1 MKRTKNL
8 DHAYCY
14 YDNRSMKT
22 NYAQASFD
30 ELKIAYTKITS
41 GGTLKL
47 WLYLLHKISGRTPY
61 DREYK
66 ERLPYRLGIQ
76 QIETHLSMSRASI
89 YRAFGDLKNNGL
101 IQKLKLP
108 TKRETDNVV
117 CFLTI
122 PNFNN
127 ENETEKKTTNTNM
140 VESQNCDP
148 PNQQNHAV
156 KGNSSELVDLNFD
169 TMIQEH
175 QKPITPLTPHE
186 VRGEKKN
193 NNEKVLKGNSQIE
206 DFSKSQLGNK
216 DTNRKQEIDRI
227 CIALM
232 NIRGGMI
239 PDRDFSNVL
248 SDLKRLENVSTR
260 KTWVRKAIQ
269 IYNKKIE
276 VQTHVTT
283 MKDNAHAQGEILQGG
298 GEPSDEEQH
307 RKQEYIEAVAFVED
321 FTSKPYNKFV
331 HDSLFLSGSWFGK
344 FPDLMKKLRDWRD
357 NAQKKPPVVQVDEW
371 IEKDI
376 RREID
381 EQIINPFTT
390 KTEKPTDIIKNLT
403 DKFTKDK

>member
-1 MKRTKNL
+1 
-8 DHAYCY
+8 
-14 YDNRSMKT
+14 MKT

-76 QIETHLSMSRASI
+76 QIEKDLSMSRASI

-127 ENETEKKTTNTNM
+127 ENETEKNSKNMNM
-140 VESQNCDP
+140 VQSQNCDP
-148 PNQQNHAV
+148 PDQKNKAV
-156 KGNSSELVDLNFD
+156 KGTSSDLVDLNFD

-175 QKPITPLTPHE
+175 QKQITPFIPHE
-186 VRGEKKN
+186 VKGEEKN
-193 NNEKVLKGNSQIE
+193 KNERVICNDSQIE
-206 DFSKSQLGNK
+206 KFTESQLGNK

-232 NIRGGMI
+232 NIRGGSI
-239 PDRDFSNVL
+239 PEKDFGNVL
-248 SDLKRLENVSTR
+248 RDLRRFENVSTR

-276 VQTHVTT
+276 GQSHVITR
-283 MKDNAHAQGEILQGG
+283 KDNAHGQGGILKGG
-298 GEPSDEEQH
+298 GEPSDEQQD
-307 RKQEYIEAVAFVED
+307 RKQEYNDAKAFVED
-321 FTSKPYNKFV
+321 FISKPYNKFV
-331 HDSLFLSGSWFGK
+331 HDSLFLSGSWFSK
-344 FPDLMKKLRDWRD
+344 YPDLMRKLVDWRD
-357 NAQKKPPVVQVDEW
+357 NAQNKPPVIQVDEW
-371 IEKDI
+371 INNDKLQTE
-376 RREID
+376 
-381 EQIINPFTT
+381 NPFTA
-390 KTEKPTDIIKNLT
+390 KTTQKPTDLIKNLT
-403 DKFTKDK
+403 DKFTKDQ